1 MNAKNALLKKLKK
14 CGQFVGNIAINVGIS
29 IVYKPAAGTKFKLEM
44 LLNQH
49 F

>member
-1 MNAKNALLKKLKK
+1 MNAKKHLKKS
-14 CGQFVGNIAINVGIS
+14 GQKVGRVALNVGIS
-29 IVYKPAAGTKFKLEM
+29 TVYKPAAGTKFKLEM